1 LLKNNSAARHSSQ
14 NLVIMVHLNKVER
27 VNPQD
32 VAAPRKFYAQAIA
45 SGKTDLDRL
54 AYLISNQSTVRKA
67 DCKAVLEAFV
77 HNMEDEMRQ
86 GRIVELGDLGNFQ
99 IGVSSRGED
108 TAEDVSEN
116 SVRSAHYNFRPGRT
130 LRNSLRTLRYKLVG

>member
-1 LLKNNSAARHSSQ
+1 
-14 NLVIMVHLNKVER
+14 MVHISKVER

-32 VAAPRKFYAQAIA
+32 VEAPRKFYAQAIA

-54 AYLISNQSTVRKA
+54 AYLISNQSTVRKP

-99 IGVSSRGED
+99 ISISSRGEEN
-108 TAEDVSEN
+108 AEDVSEN
-116 SVRSAHYNFRPGRT
+116 SVKSARYNFRPGRT
-130 LRNSLRTLRYKLVG
+130 LRDSLQTLKYKLVG